1 MILSCPIVNSILLF
15 CLILN
20 VNSDQ
25 SESCGCSVGRSKSS
39 ECNSEGDVAHN
50 KYSENPANSEQCS
63 RPEKPP
69 KSSES
74 GEPKSK
80 FTPGSKEEVLSK
92 MSLIPGGEYIVG
104 TDKPV
109 IVADREGPARK
120 VALKPFYIDKYEV
133 SNEEFAT
140 FAAATG
146 YKSEAELFGDSFVFT
161 LFLNESV
168 KKELEDYRV
177 LQAPW
182 WYKVTGASWM
192 QPEGEGSSFLG

>member
-1 MILSCPIVNSILLF
+1 MILSYTIINSILLF
-15 CLILN
+15 SFILS

-25 SESCGCSVGRSKSS
+25 SESCGCSVGRSTSS

-50 KYSENPANSEQCS
+50 KYSENPANSDQCS
-63 RPEKPP
+63 GPEKSP
-69 KSSES
+69 KL
-74 GEPKSK
+74 K
-80 FTPGSKEEVLSK
+80 FTSGSKEEVLSK

-104 TDKPV
+104 TNKPV

-120 VALKPFYIDKYEV
+120 VILKPFYIDKYEV
-133 SNEEFAT
+133 SNEDFAT